1 MHILI
6 FRISPFGSTHIYMEQ
21 FLGGERENKC
31 SSVGYMPEYSWEL

>member
-6 FRISPFGSTHIYMEQ
+6 FSIRSFGSTHIYMEQ

-31 SSVGYMPEYSWEL
+31 SSVGYMPEYS